1 MTYEELKAEA
11 NKMGY
16 NLIKKKEYVP
26 HKPCKCG
33 KRGQYFLANRGDGKV
48 VYFIECEKCKIHTSD
63 HKLLDDAWIEWNK
76 MQEE

>member
-16 NLIKKKEYVP
+16 NLIKKKEYIP
-26 HKPCKCG
+26 HKRCKCG
-33 KRGQYFLANRGDGKV
+33 SRGSMWHDCSSEITTHSIV
-48 VYFIECEKCKIHTSD
+48 CKNCSIRTNS
-63 HKLLDDAWIEWNK
+63 HKSEADAWREWNK